1 MANEIYWNRRSYT
14 KEQFVEAWY
23 SSISYSEVVRKLN
36 LNINSG
42 GQLYM
47 VKKTGAILQL
57 TSDHFDP
64 YWHFRIA
71 NRDNLNVPK
80 SYNKRDLE
88 EILQENTVYGSDKLR
103 RRLIK
108 EGLKKHECEI
118 CHITEW
124 MGNPV
129 PIVLD
134 HINGNNMDNRLENLR
149 ILCRNC
155 DGLTDT
161 FCGKNKEYKS
171 EKPKALK
178 RKSAEP
184 KFCACGNQVSKGNK
198 TLICLACSNRNRQ
211 TKITWPSN
219 EELRE
224 MLKTTSYRQLGFIL
238 GVSDNSIRKRLQKPN
253 S

>member
-1 MANEIYWNRRSYT
+1 MVTKIHWEKRLYT
-14 KEQFVEAWY
+14 EEQFIEVWY
-23 SSISYSEVVRKLN
+23 ANKTYTDMAKALGVAAI
-36 LNINSG
+36 G
-42 GQLYM
+42 GQLHII
-47 VKKTGAILQL
+47 KRTGAFLEL
-57 TSDHFDP
+57 SKDHLDP
-64 YWHFRIA
+64 NWAHRVDNP
-71 NRDNLNVPK
+71 NRYIQTPK
-80 SYNKRDLE
+80 TKIPTE

-118 CHITEW
+118 CHIMEW

-171 EKPKALK
+171 GKPKTLK
-178 RKSAEP
+178 RKPAEP